1 MKQHS
6 LDLAALVFGVA
17 FALAGAVILLVES
30 TNVDVGPL
38 WGFAVVSI
46 AVGVVTLL
54 VTLVRSRHE
63 PVAVAQS
70 VEAPLEPDPAVSVA
84 SGEPADDLA
93 DG

>member
-1 MKQHS
+1 MLAERTD
-6 LDLAALVFGVA
+6 LD
-17 FALAGAVILLVES
+17 I
-30 TNVDVGPL
+30 GPL

-63 PVAVAQS
+63 PVAASPETVT
-70 VEAPLEPDPAVSVA
+70 VSVA
-84 SGEPADDLA
+84 SREPADNLG

>member
-17 FALAGAVILLVES
+17 FAIAGAVIILSES
-30 TNVDVGPL
+30 TDLDIGPL

-63 PVAVAQS
+63 PVAAPPEPVKAS
-70 VEAPLEPDPAVSVA
+70 VGGSEPGDDV
-84 SGEPADDLA
+84 GE
-93 DG
+93 G

>member
-17 FALAGAVILLVES
+17 FALAGAIIILAES
-30 TNVDVGPL
+30 TDLDIGPL

-54 VTLVRSRHE
+54 VTVLRARPEAVVPAPE
-63 PVAVAQS
+63 P
-70 VEAPLEPDPAVSVA
+70 ETVSVA
-84 SGEPADDLA
+84 SGEAVDDLG

>member
-6 LDLAALVFGVA
+6 TDLVALVFGVA
-17 FALAGAVILLVES
+17 FTIAGVVIILDQS
-30 TNVDVGPL
+30 TSVDIGPL

-54 VTLVRSRHE
+54 VTIARSRRM
-63 PVAVAQS
+63 P
-70 VEAPLEPDPAVSVA
+70 VEATASSP
-84 SGEPADDLA
+84 SGESTGDLG

>member
-17 FALAGAVILLVES
+17 FAISGAVIMLAES
-30 TNVDVGPL
+30 TRVDIGPL

-54 VTLVRSRHE
+54 VTVVRSRHE
-63 PVAVAQS
+63 PV
-70 VEAPLEPDPAVSVA
+70 EAPDGPTATVSVA
-84 SGEPADDLA
+84 TSEPSDDLG

>member
-17 FALAGAVILLVES
+17 FTLAGAIIILAES
-30 TNVDVGPL
+30 TDLDIGPL

-54 VTLVRSRHE
+54 VTVLRARPE
-63 PVAVAQS
+63 PVD
-70 VEAPLEPDPAVSVA
+70 APPEPVTVSVA
-84 SGEPADDLA
+84 SSETGHDVGE
-93 DG
+93 G

>member
-17 FALAGAVILLVES
+17 FALSGAVILLAES
-30 TNVDVGPL
+30 TRVDIGPL

-54 VTLVRSRHE
+54 VTLVRSRNE
-63 PVAVAQS
+63 PV
-70 VEAPLEPDPAVSVA
+70 EATVPAVSVA
-84 SGEPADDLA
+84 SGEPADDLG

>member
-17 FALAGAVILLVES
+17 FTLAGGIIVLAERTDLDI
-30 TNVDVGPL
+30 GPL

-46 AVGVVTLL
+46 AVGVVTML
-54 VTLVRSRHE
+54 VTLLRSRHE
-63 PVAVAQS
+63 PVEATVAAAS
-70 VEAPLEPDPAVSVA
+70 AA
-84 SGEPADDLA
+84 SGEQADDLG

>member
-1 MKQHS
+1 MKRHS

-17 FALAGAVILLVES
+17 FAISGALILLAES
-30 TNVDVGPL
+30 TDVGIGPL

-54 VTLVRSRHE
+54 VTVVRSRHE
-63 PVAVAQS
+63 PVAATVPTS
-70 VEAPLEPDPAVSVA
+70 SVA
-84 SGEPADDLA
+84 SGEQTNDLG